1 MNQRT
6 TRLLQIMKEHELRSP
21 DVARILNRKA
31 QTVRLWRSQTE
42 RTIPPDALELLELK
56 LRRTIHK

>member
-1 MNQRT
+1 MQDHG
-6 TRLLQIMKEHELRSP
+6 LKSP

-31 QTVRLWRSQTE
+31 QTVRLWRSNIG

-56 LRRTIHK
+56 LRRAGHK